1 MEVLVGGQHS
11 NFVSGF
17 EEVLK
22 TPSSLGNKA
31 AAAAKSSIERRSL
44 RETEGRQKED
54 SFADKEAAAA
64 MRHCST
70 TKKINIFQAGC
81 VKIHYIY
88 ITEVRTFQ
96 FYLGT
101 IFSHIMVGDFNPSE
115 KY

>member
-70 TKKINIFQAGC
+70 TKKNQHISSGMCQNPL
-81 VKIHYIY
+81 YIY
-88 ITEVRTFQ
+88 HRSKN
-96 FYLGT
+96 
-101 IFSHIMVGDFNPSE
+101 FSILSRNHFFPYTGW
-115 KY
+115 

>member
-88 ITEVRTFQ
+88 IYHRSKN
-96 FYLGT
+96 
-101 IFSHIMVGDFNPSE
+101 FSILSRNHFFPYTGW
-115 KY
+115 